1 MKKQLLTASV
11 AAILTMGSA
20 SAIAAEASANVAFT
34 TDYRFRG
41 ISQTDKDFAVQGGF
55 DYAWD
60 SGFYIGTW
68 ASNVDNFSPSPIDGT
83 GGAQAELDFYGGY
96 TRALTDNISFDIS
109 ALYYYYPGASTAND
123 QADIDYAEYVPSIT
137 YSDDN
142 LSATLSIAYSDDF
155 YGETGD
161 AFYYGADFEFP
172 LTDYLSLGAHAGY
185 QTIDDNENWG
195 TPDYTDW
202 SISLST
208 SMFGLDWSVAYIDT
222 DLSDSECFGGS
233 DLCDATAVGTVS
245 KSF

>member
-1 MKKQLLTASV
+1 MKQKFLIGTA
-11 AAILTMGSA
+11 AALMAMTSA
-20 SAIAAEASANVAFT
+20 SALAEASANIAFT

-41 ISQTDKDFAVQGGF
+41 ISQTDKDFAIQGGF

-68 ASNVDNFSPSPIDGT
+68 ASNVDNFSPAPDGT

-96 TRALTDNISFDIS
+96 AAELTGTLSFDIS
-109 ALYYYYPGASTAND
+109 ALYYYYPGASTQNGA
-123 QADIDYAEYVPSIT
+123 ADIDYAEYVPSIT

-142 LSATLSIAYSDDF
+142 LSATLSLAYSDDF
-155 YGETGD
+155 YAESGD
-161 AFYYGADFEFP
+161 ALYYGADFEFP
-172 LTDYLSLGAHAGY
+172 LAEYLTLGAHAGY
-185 QTIDDNENWG
+185 QTIDDNEQWG
-195 TPDYTDW
+195 TPDYADW
-202 SISLST
+202 SISLGT

-222 DLSDSECFGGS
+222 DLNESECFGGS